1 MMRNFISFFG
11 IMIIA
16 IFILHDTTSAIPAF
30 ARQYR
35 MSCQTCHSPFPK
47 LKPYGDDF
55 AGNGF
60 VLSDQEAPRY
70 FLETGD
76 PELSLIRDF
85 PLAIRLDAHVTYRS
99 DNTNSKTDLST
110 PYLLKLLSG
119 GSLAK
124 DMAYYFYFYMN
135 ERGEVAGVEDAFIMF
150 NNLFGQDL
158 DVYIGQFQI
167 SDPLFKRELR
177 LTLEDYHIYKTKV
190 GFSKANLTYDRGIMI
205 TYGLETGTDIIF
217 EIVNGNGLSTDA
229 LDNDKYKNFFGRIS
243 QDIGD
248 YFRLGAFGYLGKEEF
263 DQSIN
268 SASASI
274 QITGLNNFKMYGP
287 DLTINIDD
295 IVELNAQYLLREDE
309 FDYSSGVFTDGKVK
323 TNGGMAELVITPEKD
338 ESRLYGALL
347 YNFIDSDNN
356 AYDYRSAAVHGG
368 YLLKRNFRLVA
379 EYRRDL
385 ENEMNLLSFGFVAG
399 F

>member
-1 MMRNFISFFG
+1 
-11 IMIIA
+11 MIIA